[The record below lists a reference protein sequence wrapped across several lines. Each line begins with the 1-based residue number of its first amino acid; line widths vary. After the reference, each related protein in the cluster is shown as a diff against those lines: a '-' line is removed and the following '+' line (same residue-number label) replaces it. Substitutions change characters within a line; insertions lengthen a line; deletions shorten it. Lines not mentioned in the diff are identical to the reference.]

1 MTVLL
6 VVSVMTA
13 SLAIGRLSRRWCR
26 PASPGP
32 ESEGQRSSD
41 SGDAGL
47 LRRDRKMSSVKRL
60 ASRLVTWL
68 RERKDV
74 QLELC
79 ERRVLLNRPWEEDFV
94 HWAYDGSG
102 WHLHGHLLPPHAKSR
117 RSTTSRGWCPAL
129 RATELSTDVPPAP

>member
-6 VVSVMTA
+6 VVSIVTA
-13 SLAIGRLSRRWCR
+13 ALTIGHLSRRWCR

-41 SGDAGL
+41 SADA
-47 LRRDRKMSSVKRL
+47 RVRHSDRKMSSVKRL
-60 ASRLVTWL
+60 ASRLVAWL

-102 WHLHGHLLPPHAKSR
+102 WHLHGHLLPPRGKGR

-129 RATELSTDVPPAP
+129 RSLEQFTHVPPAP

>member
-6 VVSVMTA
+6 VVSIVTA
-13 SLAIGRLSRRWCR
+13 SLATGRLSRRWCR

-32 ESEGQRSSD
+32 ESEAQRSSD
-41 SGDAGL
+41 SGDARL
-47 LRRDRKMSSVKRL
+47 LRRDHKILSVKPL
-60 ASRLVTWL
+60 ASRLLTWL

-102 WHLHGHLLPPHAKSR
+102 WHLHGHLLPPHAKGR

-129 RATELSTDVPPAP
+129 RATALPTDVPPAP